1 MVSSKK
7 YQVYDWF
14 RTLDGA
20 KRIDFLNGMLHLC
33 FPLEL
38 RFLGSCIEEL
48 ARKEYSYLRDA
59 ELKANASYEI
69 QLMNEISDK
78 VTRSKMIVTL
88 ALLGSNNFECA
99 RLIYDLLNVDIG
111 SLLEKMEE
119 AHLDQKIADE
129 FLLMLTMAANHP
141 AFDFQMK
148 TRMSQLYLC
157 ADQKLKI
164 KKVIPN
170 ESEADLCLL
179 CSNSNCVG
187 ASASSEIGNEKNL
200 VNLNHHGEAVIASKK
215 DENKKN
221 FYLDNDLNDDDN
233 DDDDDDDD
241 DDEDDDEEENERD
254 EMSNEYETN
263 LINNEQRTTR
273 TPDVD
278 NNNNNNNNNNHEII
292 VENLVAQK
300 KQLTPSEIDNELD
313 NHKENSSFSGGSNNN
328 NNSSS
333 SSANPV
339 SNDSSLNSSNGLSG
353 NNENPVKTLKTTALI
368 EMVKFEGV
376 QTISGIKYF

>member
-59 ELKANASYEI
+59 EIKANASYEI

-88 ALLGSNNFECA
+88 ALLSSNNFECA

-119 AHLDQKIADE
+119 ANLDQKIADE

-157 ADQKLKI
+157 ADQKLKM

-179 CSNSNCVG
+179 CSNSNCL
-187 ASASSEIGNEKNL
+187 SASGSGGGGGGGGEGKKS
-200 VNLNHHGEAVIASKK
+200 VNLNHHGEAVIAASTRARKH
-215 DENKKN
+215 ENKNN
-221 FYLDNDLNDDDN
+221 FYLDNDL
-233 DDDDDDDD
+233 
-241 DDEDDDEEENERD
+241 DDEDNDNDERDDNERD
-254 EMSNEYETN
+254 EMVQEYETRH
-263 LINNEQRTTR
+263 LNENQHRTIT

-278 NNNNNNNNNNHEII
+278 NNNNTNNNHEII
-292 VENLVAQK
+292 AENLVAQK
-300 KQLTPSEIDNELD
+300 KQIAPSETDIEM
-313 NHKENSSFSGGSNNN
+313 SNNN
-328 NNSSS
+328 NNNKTEAGLVKSDENSSFNGNSNNS
-333 SSANPV
+333 SVNPV
-339 SNDSSLNSSNGLSG
+339 SNDSSLNSSSSGSNNG
-353 NNENPVKTLKTTALI
+353 TTTTALI
-368 EMVKFEGV
+368 ELVKFEGV
-376 QTISGIKYF
+376 QTISGTIFFF